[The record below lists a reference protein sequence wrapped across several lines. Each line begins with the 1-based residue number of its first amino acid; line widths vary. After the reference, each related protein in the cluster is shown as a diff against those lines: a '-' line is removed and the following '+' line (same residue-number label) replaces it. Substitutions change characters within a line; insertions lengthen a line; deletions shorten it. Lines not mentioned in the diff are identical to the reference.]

1 MSLPDRLGAA
11 RGGAAVGPVLR
22 RGVLR
27 VAGKDARDF
36 LHRMSTQHLQ
46 RLAAGGSAYAAF
58 LTARGHLV
66 AEGVVLAREG
76 DLLVVTEPEAA
87 GPLAEHLRRYVVL
100 DDVRVEDLSE
110 ELRAVPVLG
119 PEGTARLGPRPE
131 VTLAASPRRGAPALD
146 ALAPAP
152 VAEALR
158 REMLEGGAA
167 DLGEADLEALRIEA
181 GIARFGADMDGERL
195 PMEAGLTRDAIHFD
209 KGCYIGQEVVLRAS
223 MRGHLQKG
231 LVQLELPA
239 GAGPGARL
247 RAGGQDVGWVTSAA
261 DTSRGRLGLGYLR
274 RAHWREGERLETDA
288 GEAAVRRV
296 VVHEPR

>member
-1 MSLPDRLGAA
+1 M
-11 RGGAAVGPVLR
+11 
-22 RGVLR
+22 
-27 VAGKDARDF
+27 
-36 LHRMSTQHLQ
+36 
-46 RLAAGGSAYAAF
+46 
-58 LTARGHLV
+58 
-66 AEGVVLAREG
+66 
-76 DLLVVTEPEAA
+76 
-87 GPLAEHLRRYVVL
+87 
-100 DDVRVEDLSE
+100 
-110 ELRAVPVLG
+110 
-119 PEGTARLGPRPE
+119 
-131 VTLAASPRRGAPALD
+131 TLAASPRRGAPALD
-146 ALAPAP
+146 ALAPAA

-167 DLGEADLEALRIEA
+167 DLDEADLEALRIEA